1 MSDTDSC
8 QEKILSENYRDFI
21 VSDVRMPFLKDLFHD
36 NYCLQDPGFFYQCA
50 YIPASV
56 VDPISLERYSYFSIP
71 CSICRRS
78 MMPGFFR
85 FRTIPHCS

>member
-36 NYCLQDPGFFYQCA
+36 NYCLQDPGFFLPVRLYSRFCGRSHFSGTLLLFF
-50 YIPASV
+50 YSKMLFPAQ
-56 VDPISLERYSYFSIP
+56 YA
-71 CSICRRS
+71 
-78 MMPGFFR
+78 GAQ
-85 FRTIPHCS
+85 